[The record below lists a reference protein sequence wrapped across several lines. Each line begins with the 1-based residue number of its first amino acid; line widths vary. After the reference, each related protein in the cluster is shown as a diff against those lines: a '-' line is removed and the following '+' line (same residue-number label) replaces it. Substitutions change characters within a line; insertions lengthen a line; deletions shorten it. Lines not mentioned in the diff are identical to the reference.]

1 MGSGLWVVD
10 SSEAVRGGRTRQ
22 LTLGAPAASETET
35 EVSESDVVNHGELG
49 GSERGGKRLGRGS

>member
-10 SSEAVRGGRTRQ
+10 SSEAVLGGRTRQ

-35 EVSESDVVNHGELG
+35 EASDLVSHGELG
-49 GSERGGKRLGRGS
+49 GGERGGKRLGRGS